1 MESVCFTGAC
11 PKMTRDELVL
21 KAKTKFDVRDSVT
34 KALDILVCDDPMSE
48 SSKLEKAMKNGTRII
63 SYWDFFEMLDE
74 DLGFDIEKE
83 KDAQKEKTKSAK
95 QKLAQD
101 FSDADKTLKN
111 ILKEHPVENLR
122 VEKYEKDFFLIVP
135 TKDGGVEVCLENSKA
150 KKWSQT
156 LPDFLEKANYA
167 STAKELRE
175 YMAEKKLSDTG
186 KKRIKVSKDGVVKGL
201 RSNPVYLVIPDG
213 AVRIDDDVFFLNKSL
228 VSVVIPGSVKEI
240 GDGAFQMCH
249 SLKSVLI
256 SEGVIEIE
264 KNAFFQSALESV
276 SLPESLLYIGE
287 NAFMQCHFKSV
298 VIPSNVKRIYPS
310 AFQSCP
316 LSDISF
322 RGTKEQWKHVM
333 KYRTWNLYVHV
344 TVVHCSDGD
353 AEIEN
358 EVNVVIPKG
367 VTAINN
373 TAYFEWK
380 YLESVEIP
388 EGVTAIGDY
397 AFYECTL
404 LDEIKYNGT
413 VAQWDAVKKGK
424 NCFKGI
430 GATVVK
436 CTDGEATL

>member
-34 KALDILVCDDPMSE
+34 KALDILVCDDPMSG

-95 QKLAQD
+95 QKVAQD

-186 KKRIKVSKDGVVKGL
+186 KKRIKVSKDGELKGL
-201 RSNPVYLVIPDG
+201 RSNATYLVIPD
-213 AVRIDDDVFFLNKSL
+213 N
-228 VSVVIPGSVKEI
+228 VVEI
-240 GDGAFQMCH
+240 CEWAF
-249 SLKSVLI
+249 SF
-256 SEGVIEIE
+256 
-264 KNAFFQSALESV
+264 NN
-276 SLPESLLYIGE
+276 SLL
-287 NAFMQCHFKSV
+287 SV
-298 VIPSNVKRIYPS
+298 VIPSSVTTVGRRAFQNCEKLKSVVICDGVKRIGEGAFFACSSLKSVTIPS
-310 AFQSCP
+310 SVERIEELTFRNSGVKTAVISEGVREIREEAFGYLESFTLP
-316 LSDISF
+316 ASLKVIWRKALSSGRCNEITFGGTKSAWEKISEGCDISA
-322 RGTKEQWKHVM
+322 K
-333 KYRTWNLYVHV
+333 
-344 TVVHCSDGD
+344 VVHCSDGD
-353 AEIEN
+353 AEL
-358 EVNVVIPKG
+358 
-367 VTAINN
+367 T
-373 TAYFEWK
+373 
-380 YLESVEIP
+380 
-388 EGVTAIGDY
+388 
-397 AFYECTL
+397 
-404 LDEIKYNGT
+404 
-413 VAQWDAVKKGK
+413 
-424 NCFKGI
+424 
-430 GATVVK
+430 
-436 CTDGEATL
+436 GEAE